1 VSNLF
6 SEKTSKRISVAIAAR
21 AYSLS
26 PDFLK
31 NRINNIP
38 EISEQKNKNMSKE
51 ITNVEYGLEK
61 IFEGAQDFL
70 PLLGTDYVEL
80 YVGNAKQAAHF
91 YKTAF
96 GYQSLAYAGLETG
109 VRDRASY
116 VLKQDKI
123 RLVLTT
129 PLNEDSPIN
138 LHLKKHGDGVKVA
151 ALWVEDARSAFEETV
166 KRGAVPFMEP
176 TVESDEF
183 GEVVRSGIYTYGET
197 VHIFVERKNYNG
209 IFLPGYKEW
218 KTDYNPTPTGLK
230 YIDHMVG
237 NVGWGEMNTWVKW
250 YEEVMGFVNFLS
262 FDDKQINTEYSAL
275 MSKVM
280 SNGNGR
286 IKFPINEPAEGKK
299 KSQIEEYLDFYGGPG
314 IQHIAIAT
322 DDIIKTVSEL
332 RSRGVEFLSAP
343 PHAYYEAIPERLGVH
358 MDMMKEDLSEIEKL
372 AIMVDAD
379 EEGYLL
385 QIFTKP
391 VQDRPTL
398 FFEIIQRM
406 GAKGFGAGN
415 FKALFESI
423 EREQEK
429 RGTL

>member
-1 VSNLF
+1 
-6 SEKTSKRISVAIAAR
+6 
-21 AYSLS
+21 
-26 PDFLK
+26 
-31 NRINNIP
+31 
-38 EISEQKNKNMSKE
+38 MSTKDVKS
-51 ITNVEYGLEK
+51 VEYGLEK

-80 YVGNAKQAAHF
+80 YVGNAKQSAHY

-109 VRDRASY
+109 VRDRTSY

-129 PLNEDSPIN
+129 PLTQDSPIN
-138 LHLKKHGDGVKVA
+138 DHLKKHGDGVKIV
-151 ALWVEDARSAFEETV
+151 ALWVEDATSAYQETM
-166 KRGAVPFMEP
+166 KRGAVSFMEP
-176 TVESDEF
+176 TVEKDEF

-197 VHIFVERKNYNG
+197 VHLFVERKNYNG
-209 IFLPGYKEW
+209 IFLPGYKKW
-218 KTDYNPTPTGLK
+218 KSDYNPEAVGLK

-237 NVGWGEMNTWVKW
+237 NVGWNEMNTWVKF

-262 FDDKQINTEYSAL
+262 FDDKQIHTEYSAL

-299 KSQIEEYLDFYGGPG
+299 RSQIEEYLDFYGGPG
-314 IQHIAIAT
+314 VQHIAIAT
-322 DDIIKTVSEL
+322 DDIIKTVSQL
-332 RSRGVEFLSAP
+332 KARGVEFLSAP
-343 PHAYYEAIPERLGVH
+343 PSAYYQAIPERLGVH
-358 MDMMKEDLSEIEKL
+358 MDMMKEDLNAIEKL

-379 EEGYLL
+379 EDGYLL

-423 EREQEK
+423 EREQSL